1 MRFAVTMARKGG
13 LDLSQQAQRWAGQL
27 GVDYLPRR
35 EQGSLQQVLEEQG
48 LEALLVATTQGPQL
62 VSAEGTFFYHPSMA
76 VLRLQRLKE
85 GQGDNYVRA
94 LDLRPGLRVLDCT
107 LGLASDAAIA
117 SYVVGPTGRV
127 VGVEASTPLHFTVSR
142 GLQHYVAED
151 EDLTAALR
159 RITTVNATAADYLA
173 RCEADSFDVVYFDPM
188 FRYPVNSSSCME
200 PLRPVA
206 YVRALDPATVEEALR
221 VAPRVVIKERGYRIF
236 EEYGCQEVQGGRYS
250 KVKYGIRNR

>member
-13 LDLSQQAQRWAGQL
+13 LDLSQQAQRWARQL
-27 GVDYLPRR
+27 GVAYLPRR
-35 EQGSLQQVLEEQG
+35 EQGSLQQILEEQQ
-48 LEALLVATTQGPQL
+48 LEALLVATSKGPQL
-62 VSAEGTFFYHPSMA
+62 VSSEGTFFYHPSMA

-85 GQGDNYVRA
+85 GQGDNFVQA
-94 LDLRPGLRVLDCT
+94 LGLQPGMRVLDCT

-117 SYVVGPTGRV
+117 SYVVGAAGQV
-127 VGVEASTPLHFTVSR
+127 VGVEASTPLHFTVSQ

-159 RITTVNATAADYLA
+159 RIRTVNATAAAYLA
-173 RCEADSFDVVYFDPM
+173 QCAADSFDVVYFDPM

-206 YVRALDPATVEEALR
+206 YDCALAPATVEEALR
-221 VAPRVVIKERGYRIF
+221 VAPRVVIKERGYQIF
-236 EEYGCQEVQGGRYS
+236 KEYGCQGVLGGRYS
-250 KVKYGIRNR
+250 KVKYGVRRR